1 MHTDLVVGVDVGKDE
16 LVVAMAD
23 NVVNYPNTAP
33 GRRRLLKTLMQ
44 QSVRLVVLEAS
55 GGYERDLLRALWTA
69 DIPVRRVNP
78 RQVRDFARASGRL
91 AKTDTLDAVLLVHFG
106 TVMELQPQS
115 MPSQQRQELA
125 DLHAYR
131 QGLVAQRVANQNRL
145 QQAGDRRIRAS
156 LELLLA
162 VIQEQI
168 VVVETEMDTLIA
180 ICPELQAEMTVLQSI
195 PGIGRT
201 TARLLVA
208 AVPELGQ
215 ATPREIAALV
225 GVAPMNHD
233 SGRYRGTRRI
243 RGGRPQVRAGLYMAA
258 VVASK
263 HNPVLSQ
270 FAERLRAQ
278 GKPGLVVITAVMRKL
293 LTMANAML
301 RDGTP
306 WQPPVVQE
314 GAAA

>member
-1 MHTDLVVGVDVGKDE
+1 MQADLVVGVDVGKDE
-16 LVVAMAD
+16 LVVAVAD
-23 NVVNYPNTAP
+23 RVVTYANSPT
-33 GRRRLLKTLMQ
+33 GRRRLVTTLMQ

-69 DIPVRRVNP
+69 DVPVRRVNP

-106 TVMELQPQS
+106 TVMQLRPQV
-115 MPSQQRQELA
+115 MPSRQRQELA
-125 DLHAYR
+125 DLQAYR
-131 QGLVAQRVANQNRL
+131 QSLVAQRVANQNRL
-145 QQAGDRRIRAS
+145 QQATDHRIRTS
-156 LELLLA
+156 LEQVLA

-168 VVVETEMDTLIA
+168 IAVEMEMDTVIA
-180 ICPELQAEMTVLQSI
+180 NCPELQAQVTVLQSM

-215 ATPREIAALV
+215 ASSREIAALV

-263 HNPVLSQ
+263 HNPVLKP

-293 LTMANAML
+293 LTMLNAML

-306 WQPPVVQE
+306 WHPPVLQE
-314 GAAA
+314 AIPA

>member
-1 MHTDLVVGVDVGKDE
+1 MQAELVVGVDVGKDE
-16 LVVAMAD
+16 LVVAVAD
-23 NVVNYPNTAP
+23 RVVTYANSPT
-33 GRRRLLKTLMQ
+33 GRRRLVTTLMQ

-78 RQVRDFARASGRL
+78 RQVRDFARATGRL

-106 TVMELQPQS
+106 TVMQLHPQI

-125 DLHAYR
+125 DLQAYR
-131 QGLVAQRVANQNRL
+131 QSLVAQRVANQNRL
-145 QQAGDRRIRAS
+145 QQATDQRIRTS
-156 LELLLA
+156 LEQVLA

-168 VVVETEMDTLIA
+168 IAVEMEMDTVIA
-180 ICPELQAEMTVLQSI
+180 NCPELQAQVTVLQSM

-215 ATPREIAALV
+215 ASSREIAALV

-263 HNPVLSQ
+263 HNPVLKI

-278 GKPGLVVITAVMRKL
+278 GKSGLVVITAVMRKL
-293 LTMANAML
+293 LTMLNAML

-306 WQPPVVQE
+306 WQPPVLQE
-314 GAAA
+314 AMPA

>member
-1 MHTDLVVGVDVGKDE
+1 MQAELVVGVDVGKDE

-23 NVVNYPNTAP
+23 SVVSYANTST
-33 GRRRLLKTLMQ
+33 GRRRLIETLVQ
-44 QSVRLVVLEAS
+44 LSVGLVVLEAS
-55 GGYERDLLRALWTA
+55 GGYERALLRELWTA
-69 DIPVRRVNP
+69 GVPVRRVNP
-78 RQVRDFARASGRL
+78 RQVREFARANGRL
-91 AKTDTLDAVLLVHFG
+91 AKTDTLDAILLAHFG
-106 TVMELQPQS
+106 TVMTLQPQA
-115 MPSQQRQELA
+115 MPSQQHQELA
-125 DLHAYR
+125 DLQAYR
-131 QGLVAQRVANQNRL
+131 QDLVAQRVANQNRL
-145 QQAGDRRIRAS
+145 QQATDHRIRSS
-156 LELLLA
+156 LEHLLA

-168 VVVETEMDTLIA
+168 IVIETEMDTVIA
-180 ICPELQAEMTVLQSI
+180 SSPELQAQVTVLQSM

-208 AVPELGQ
+208 AVPELGR

-233 SGRYRGTRRI
+233 SGRYRGKRHI

-263 HNPVLSQ
+263 HNPVLKR

-306 WQPPVVQE
+306 WQPPVQQE
-314 GAAA
+314 AIPA